1 MVNEPLPAEQ
11 LEQVIDRFWE
21 TVPPLWNQVR
31 AHIRAVAAA
40 EFGLT
45 VEQFHILRHIR
56 RGVTSVSE
64 LATAK
69 QISRP
74 AVSQAVDGLV
84 QRGLISRTPN
94 LVDRRCV
101 QLELTP
107 AGNALLAAVFEN
119 THGWMKEQLAGLTP
133 GELAELLGALEAL
146 KKVQARWSAEC

>member
-1 MVNEPLPAEQ
+1 MVNESLPEEQ
-11 LEQVIDRFWE
+11 LEQAIERFWE

-74 AVSQAVDGLV
+74 AVSQAVEGLV
-84 QRGLISRTPN
+84 QRGLIGRTHG
-94 LVDRRCV
+94 LVDRRYV

-107 AGNALLAAVFEN
+107 AGSALLEAVFDN
-119 THGWMKEQLAGLTP
+119 TRDWMKERLAGLNSE
-133 GELAELLGALEAL
+133 ELTELLCALEVL
-146 KKVQARWSAEC
+146 KKVQARWSAE